1 MGRMTTTLRGIPSMT
16 RRVLFATFVTMA
28 GAAAAGAHRLTALA
42 EAAPSSASANTGVDK
57 LSDEASV
64 DSIFGVFEGR
74 TPCGDIA
81 NEFTQFPA
89 QGCEKIKWELTLHRN
104 PATRQPTT
112 YLYRGT
118 RSTRQGAWR
127 IEQDAGPERRVLY
140 HLQYGS
146 PAKVL
151 SVLSVEGNVLLLL
164 DRNLHVLVGDASWS
178 YVLNRKP

>member
-1 MGRMTTTLRGIPSMT
+1 MT
-16 RRVLFATFVTMA
+16 RRVLLAIGVTMA
-28 GAAAAGAHRLTALA
+28 GAAAVGAYSLTALA
-42 EAAPSSASANTGVDK
+42 EASPSQARATAAPHRSSNEGSVPA
-57 LSDEASV
+57 V

-89 QGCEKIKWELTLHRN
+89 QGCEKIKWELTLYRN

-112 YLYRGT
+112 YLYQGT
-118 RSTRQGAWR
+118 RSTRQGAWK
-127 IEQDAGPERRVLY
+127 IEQDSGPERRVLY

-146 PAKVL
+146 PARVL

-164 DRNLHVLVGDASWS
+164 DRNLRVLVGDASWS
-178 YVLNRKP
+178 YALNRKP